1 MTDSNPAELAAKF
14 INYTSRHIFLTGKAG
29 TGKTTFLRNL
39 IQVTHKKAVIVAPTG
54 IAAINAAGV
63 TIHSL
68 FQLPFGTYLPKQPAT
83 GDSHYNQQYN
93 TPKTITRHLQMNA
106 TKRKIFLDLE
116 LLIIDEVSMLR
127 ADLLDAIEMVLRYV
141 RKSNES
147 FGGVQVLFIGDLHQ
161 LPPVV
166 KSTEWNLLGEFYKSA
181 FFFDA
186 LALQQNPPVYIEL
199 EKIYRQADEVFISL
213 LNNLRNNAVTEKD
226 MALLKSYYRENFVPD
241 LNDKYITLTT
251 HNQKA
256 DLMNRSSLEALKA
269 QSWFYRSEVEDEF
282 TESSYPAEH
291 VLELKIGAQVMFI
304 KNDPT
309 PEKRY
314 FNGKI
319 ATVTDLQKDSIT
331 VQTEGVNE
339 TIVLEKYT
347 WKNIR
352 YTTDKVTNEIKEE
365 VIGKFTQYPI
375 KLAWAITI
383 HKSQGLTFDK
393 AIIDI
398 GGAFAPGQIYVAL
411 SRLRSLDGL
420 ILTSLLAGSG
430 IRQDPNV
437 DLFSR
442 RKQQVEALGEQV
454 KAESE
459 HFLRNYLLKCF
470 DLSPLDNYV
479 YEHVHSYT
487 KDMSKSAKQ
496 KHHKWAQALLKE
508 LTALKQHASK
518 FMSQIL
524 RLYQDRTDEGMALLL
539 ERTIAA
545 ENYFN
550 PQLQQMSKNIF
561 DRMELV
567 KQDKQVVAFLTELL
581 EMEALFYEKFKSIR
595 KATALLK
602 ATMQQQEFTKDDVS
616 KLLNE
621 ADRAFQLQKVFNMP
635 NNTLDFNEVKAKSKS
650 KSTRKKA
657 EPKDKAP
664 KVDTKDL
671 TLQLH
676 KQGLSVA
683 EIAKERKLVAS
694 TVEAHLAHFV
704 ATQEIPAAGLM
715 DKRKLRKIINAI
727 RELKTMQLNPIREHL
742 GRDYSFG
749 EIKIGLAAHL
759 AESE

>member
-1 MTDSNPAELAAKF
+1 MTDSNPAELAARF

-68 FQLPFGTYLPKQPAT
+68 FQLPFGTYLPKQPSS

-166 KSTEWNLLGEFYKSA
+166 KSNEWNLLGEFYKSA

-199 EKIYRQADEVFISL
+199 EKIYRQADEVFINL
-213 LNNLRNNAVTEKD
+213 LNNLRNNAVTEQD
-226 MALLKSYYRENFVPD
+226 LALLKTYYRENFIPD

-256 DLMNRSSLEALKA
+256 DAMNKSSLEALKA
-269 QSWFYRSEVEDEF
+269 ESWYYKCEVEDEF
-282 TESSYPAEH
+282 SESSYPAEH
-291 VLELKIGAQVMFI
+291 ALELKIGAQVMFI
-304 KNDPT
+304 KNDPS
-309 PEKRY
+309 PDKRY

-319 ATVTDLQKDSIT
+319 ATVTKLEKDAIEVET
-331 VQTEGVNE
+331 AGVKE
-339 TIVLEKYT
+339 KIILEKYT

-352 YTTDKVTNEIKEE
+352 YTTDKVTNEIREE

-375 KLAWAITI
+375 KLAWAITV
-383 HKSQGLTFDK
+383 HKSQGLTFDR
-393 AIIDI
+393 AIVDI
-398 GGAFAPGQIYVAL
+398 GSAFAPGQIYVAL

-437 DLFSR
+437 SMFSR
-442 RKQQVEALGEQV
+442 RKQLPEVLGEQMKV
-454 KAESE
+454 ESE
-459 HFLRNYLLKCF
+459 HFLRSYLLKCF

-487 KDMSKSAKQ
+487 KDLNKSAKQ
-496 KHHKWAQALLKE
+496 KHLKWAQALLKE
-508 LTALKQHASK
+508 LTAVKLNANK
-518 FMSQIL
+518 FMSQIQ
-524 RLYQDRTDEGMALLL
+524 RLYQDKTVEGLNVLL
-539 ERTIAA
+539 ERTVAA
-545 ENYFN
+545 EHYFN
-550 PQLQQMSKNIF
+550 PLLQKMSKNIF

-602 ATMQQQEFTKDDVS
+602 ATIADEEFTKDDVH

-621 ADRAFQLQKVFNMP
+621 ADRAFQLQKVFAMP
-635 NNTLDFNEVKAKSKS
+635 NTLDFNAVKP

-657 EPKDKAP
+657 EKKDATP
-664 KVDTKDL
+664 KVDTKDVS
-671 TLQLH
+671 LQLH
-676 KQGLSVA
+676 KEGMSMA
-683 EIAKERKLVAS
+683 EIAKERKLAVS

-704 ATQEIPAAGLM
+704 AKQEIDATGLM
-715 DKRKLRKIINAI
+715 DKRKLKKIMSAI

-759 AESE
+759 AEGD

>member
-1 MTDSNPAELAAKF
+1 
-14 INYTSRHIFLTGKAG
+14 
-29 TGKTTFLRNL
+29 
-39 IQVTHKKAVIVAPTG
+39 
-54 IAAINAAGV
+54 
-63 TIHSL
+63 
-68 FQLPFGTYLPKQPAT
+68 
-83 GDSHYNQQYN
+83 
-93 TPKTITRHLQMNA
+93 
-106 TKRKIFLDLE
+106 
-116 LLIIDEVSMLR
+116 
-127 ADLLDAIEMVLRYV
+127 
-141 RKSNES
+141 
-147 FGGVQVLFIGDLHQ
+147 
-161 LPPVV
+161 
-166 KSTEWNLLGEFYKSA
+166 
-181 FFFDA
+181 
-186 LALQQNPPVYIEL
+186 
-199 EKIYRQADEVFISL
+199 
-213 LNNLRNNAVTEKD
+213 

-269 QSWFYRSEVEDEF
+269 QSWFYKSEVEDEF

-291 VLELKIGAQVMFI
+291 VLELKVGAQVMFI

-319 ATVTDLQKDSIT
+319 ATVTDLQKDAIT
-331 VQTEGVNE
+331 VQTEGMNE

-365 VIGKFTQYPI
+365 VVGKFTQYPI

-442 RKQQVEALGEQV
+442 RKQQVDVLGEQV

-470 DLSPLDNYV
+470 DLTPLDNYV

-496 KHHKWAQALLKE
+496 KHYKWAQALLKE

-518 FMSQIL
+518 FMSQII
-524 RLYQDRTDEGMALLL
+524 RLYQDRTPDGMTLLL

-545 ENYFN
+545 EHYFN

-581 EMEALFYEKFKSIR
+581 EMEALFYEKYKSIR

-602 ATMQQQEFTKDDVS
+602 ATIQQQEFTKDDVS

-635 NNTLDFNEVKAKSKS
+635 NNTLDFTEVKAKPKS
-650 KSTRKKA
+650 KTTKKKA
-657 EPKDKAP
+657 EPKEKVPKA
-664 KVDTKDL
+664 DTKEL
-671 TLQLH
+671 TLELH
-676 KQGLSVA
+676 RRGMSVA
-683 EIAKERKLVAS
+683 EIARERKLVAG
-694 TVEAHLAHFV
+694 TVEAHLAHYI
-704 ATQEIPAAGLM
+704 ATQEITASGLI
-715 DKRKLRKIINAI
+715 DKRKLSKILSAI

-759 AESE
+759 AESD